1 MDYLILQEYAVSYGI
16 HAIVLS
22 VLICLVRF
30 ILKTFLKEKINE
42 VTRSY
47 IEIAFAILSEFLY
60 SLILFGDTRVL
71 PFKSISSALL
81 SYSLSLIIYSILR
94 RIVKGKSVKVDTK
107 TLVIEELL
115 SSYLTEEELSS
126 LAKTV
131 AKELDNG
138 LDDKGL
144 LTLLSDKLSRPEE
157 NEEIIALV
165 NLIISSVNKI

>member
-1 MDYLILQEYAVSYGI
+1 MDYLILQEYAVTYGI

-22 VLICLVRF
+22 LLICLIRF

-47 IEIAFAILSEFLY
+47 IEIAFAILLEFIY
-60 SLILFGDTRVL
+60 SLILFGDTRL
-71 PFKSISSALL
+71 FSFKSVSSALL
-81 SYSLSLIIYSILR
+81 SYSLSLIIYSLVR
-94 RIVKGKSVKVDTK
+94 RIVKGKSVKVNTK

-115 SSYLTEEELSS
+115 SAYVKEEELSS
-126 LAKTV
+126 LSKTI

-138 LDDKGL
+138 LDEKGL

-157 NEEIIALV
+157 DEEIIALV
-165 NLIISSVNKI
+165 HLIQSSINKI